1 MNAGGFWG
9 GVMDWP
15 VIGAI
20 TGVTIVAGVVIFEVI
35 AFVKADPEPVKTAQV
50 LSSYGS
56 SVERSANELP
66 GFATGKSSP
75 PAPSFPLIRLI
86 DPDRTFPIDG
96 DEAVPQAPA
105 PRPSSAA
112 PKKAPPASATP
123 DTPSDLKVAKLTP
136 PEQRVAAP
144 DIQPRTDQWKVLVTS
159 KASYFNLGGHVDS
172 NGIVDS
178 LASSR
183 LRDAL
188 KEHKNFARLPPD
200 IRTHILTQ
208 NINLAKVAPYRGLLG
223 IDDKRMEEEQ
233 AIKFERVVST
243 STR

>member
-1 MNAGGFWG
+1 
-9 GVMDWP
+9 MDWP

-35 AFVKADPEPVKTAQV
+35 DFVTADPEPVKTAQV

-66 GFATGKSSP
+66 GFATGKAEA

-86 DPDRTFPIDG
+86 DPDRTFAIEG
-96 DEAVPQAPA
+96 DETAPQPPA
-105 PRPSSAA
+105 PHPPSPVAKKA
-112 PKKAPPASATP
+112 PAPPASAPP
-123 DTPSDLKVAKLTP
+123 DTSGDVKVAKLTP
-136 PEQRVAAP
+136 PELKMATP
-144 DIQPRTDQWKVLVTS
+144 DIAPRSDQWRVLVTS

-172 NGIVDS
+172 AGIVDS
-178 LASSR
+178 IASSR

-208 NINLAKVAPYRGLLG
+208 NINLAKLAPYRGLLG
-223 IDDKRMEEEQ
+223 IDDKRMEDEQ
-233 AIKFERVVST
+233 AIRFERIVS
-243 STR
+243 R

>member
-1 MNAGGFWG
+1 
-9 GVMDWP
+9 MDWP

-20 TGVTIVAGVVIFEVI
+20 TGVTIVAGAVIFEVV
-35 AFVKADPEPVKTAQV
+35 AFVKADPEPVKTAQL

-66 GFATGKSSP
+66 GFATGKSGP

-86 DPDRTFPIDG
+86 DPDRTFPIEG
-96 DEAVPQAPA
+96 RARCRKPPR
-105 PRPSSAA
+105 RPSFRGPQKSSGTIGFGNAGHAERSQGREADPAGAKGCCSPTFSRVQTSGGFWSPRRRATSIWAA
-112 PKKAPPASATP
+112 MSTAMESST
-123 DTPSDLKVAKLTP
+123 V
-136 PEQRVAAP
+136 
-144 DIQPRTDQWKVLVTS
+144 I
-159 KASYFNLGGHVDS
+159 
-172 NGIVDS
+172 
-178 LASSR
+178 ASSR

-233 AIKFERVVST
+233 AIKFERVA

>member
-1 MNAGGFWG
+1 
-9 GVMDWP
+9 

-20 TGVTIVAGVVIFEVI
+20 AGVTIVAGAVIFEVI

-66 GFATGKSSP
+66 GFATGKSDP

-105 PRPSSAA
+105 PRPSSAV
-112 PKKAPPASATP
+112 PKKAPPVSATP

-136 PEQRVAAP
+136 PEQKVAAP

>member
-1 MNAGGFWG
+1 
-9 GVMDWP
+9 MDWP

-20 TGVTIVAGVVIFEVI
+20 TGVMIVAGAVIFEVVV
-35 AFVKADPEPVKTAQV
+35 FVKADPEPVKTPQL
-50 LSSYGS
+50 LSSYGA

-66 GFATGKSSP
+66 GFATGKSGP

-86 DPDRTFPIDG
+86 DPDRTFPIEG
-96 DEAVPQAPA
+96 GATLPPAPTPGPASAVPRKAQAP
-105 PRPSSAA
+105 SVL
-112 PKKAPPASATP
+112 ATP
-123 DTPSDLKVAKLTP
+123 DTGDLKVSKLTP
-136 PEQRVAAP
+136 PELKVAVP
-144 DIQPRTDQWKVLVTS
+144 DSQPRADQWRVLVTS

-172 NGIVDS
+172 AGIVDS
-178 LASSR
+178 IASSR

-208 NINLAKVAPYRGLLG
+208 NINLAKIAPYRGLLE

-233 AIKFERVVST
+233 AIRFERVA

>member
-1 MNAGGFWG
+1 
-9 GVMDWP
+9 MDWP

-20 TGVTIVAGVVIFEVI
+20 TGVTIVAGAVIFEVI
-35 AFVKADPEPVKTAQV
+35 AFVKADPEPVKTTQV

-66 GFATGKSSP
+66 GFATGKSGP

-96 DEAVPQAPA
+96 DEDVPQAAAPA
-105 PRPSSAA
+105 PPSAV
-112 PKKAPPASATP
+112 PRKAPAPSVSATP

-136 PEQRVAAP
+136 PEQRITAP
-144 DIQPRTDQWKVLVTS
+144 DIQPRADQWKVLVTS

-233 AIKFERVVST
+233 AIRFERVVST